1 MFLVKNPTAHSNPAR
16 GPHFSFRS
24 SFQSQSPC
32 KENLSP
38 LSSLVVLSPISLP
51 TNTHKSYTSTTSP
64 QLYKIFPPSCCLLIF
79 KPYFVFLILAVRLNS
94 LHSLF
99 YLLLSLLPFNSTT
112 PNTFSYYCFKV
123 FLFTKYRGSVLES
136 SYSSN
141 FPIFC
146 RHLFFK
152 ASYFIDWSSGDCII
166 SMILLCSPS
175 LMTPHPPPRS
185 HM

>member
-1 MFLVKNPTAHSNPAR
+1 MFLVKNPTGHSNLAS
-16 GPHFSFRS
+16 GPHFSFWS

-38 LSSLVVLSPISLP
+38 LSSLAVLSPISLP

-64 QLYKIFPPSCCLLIF
+64 QLYKSSLLLAIFSYSRPV
-79 KPYFVFLILAVRLNS
+79 FVTLAVHLNS

-99 YLLLSLLPFNSTT
+99 YLLLNLLQFNSTT

-136 SYSSN
+136 SYSLN

-146 RHLFFK
+146 SHLFFK
-152 ASYFIDWSSGDCII
+152 ASYFIDWFSGDCII

-175 LMTPHPPPRS
+175 SLRTPHPPPRS